1 MGALLGIGLA
11 ILIFAVLN
19 RLFRDALVWPFILIG
34 LACCPLLTIGLLV
47 LGLAIVAL
55 PILII
60 IGIIILIAIA
70 VS

>member
-1 MGALLGIGLA
+1 MEALLGIGLA
-11 ILIFAVLN
+11 ILIYVVLN
-19 RLFRDALVWPFILIG
+19 RLFRDAPAWPFIIIG